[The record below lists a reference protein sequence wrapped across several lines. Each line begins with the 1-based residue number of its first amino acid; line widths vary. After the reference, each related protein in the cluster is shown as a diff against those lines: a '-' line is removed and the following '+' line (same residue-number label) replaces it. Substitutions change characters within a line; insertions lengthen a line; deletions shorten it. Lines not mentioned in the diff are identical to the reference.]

1 MGGYRRNQGEGA
13 QRMPGRADDLLRDPR
28 WKRVRMLAFKRDK
41 AKGAACWVC
50 GGRIDYDAPMSSYR
64 DAYEADHRKPRSK
77 FPELAFELSN
87 IKPSHVKCNRSR
99 KDGAVMNALGE
110 PSRKW
115 RS

>member
-1 MGGYRRNQGEGA
+1 
-13 QRMPGRADDLLRDPR
+13 MPGRADDLLKDPR

-87 IKPSHVKCNRSR
+87 IEPSHVRCNRSR